1 MALPRPSRPSVVYA
15 DLRDFVRERP
25 RHQWLAGTL
34 AVMIPMAILAA
45 FFVDAEMSAQP
56 RPDIHY
62 VNSWPADRSDEEIK
76 ASQQAA
82 VERRQAIRDERQR
95 QFQRLQKQAEGLG
108 ITRAQPDAPAP
119 PPVAPQARGEAR
131 R

>member
-1 MALPRPSRPSVVYA
+1 VALPRPSRPSVVYA
-15 DLRDFVRERP
+15 DLRDFMRQRP

-34 AVMIPMAILAA
+34 AVMIPTAILGA
-45 FFVDAEMSAQP
+45 FVVDASMSARP

-62 VNSWPADRSDEEIK
+62 VTSWPADRSDDEIK

-95 QFQRLQKQAEGLG
+95 QFRRLQKQAEGLG
-108 ITRAQPDAPAP
+108 ITRAQPDDPAP
-119 PPVAPQARGEAR
+119 PPAAPQAGGEAR

>member
-15 DLRDFVRERP
+15 DLRDFMRQRP

-45 FFVDAEMSAQP
+45 FFVDASMSARP

-62 VNSWPADRSDEEIK
+62 INSWPADRSDEEIK

-108 ITRAQPDAPAP
+108 IVRRTPVDPAQVPAP
-119 PPVAPQARGEAR
+119 PPAGGEAR
-131 R
+131 H